1 MKEMNVIDEIKKRLN
16 IVDLANEFGLQP
28 TKKDFIFSIYR
39 EEKNRSLKLYPETNS
54 FYCFATG
61 KGGDVINFFS
71 DFKKLDNKE
80 SIMLLC
86 KELGLDNGNAGLEAT
101 SFVSKDKKIER
112 VVEQKRRTEIYQT
125 FETYSNGVDERA
137 LQYLTGPK
145 RGLTED
151 SIKKFRLFAIKDLNG
166 TIDYLLNSYHLDEL
180 KASGLFNENGRF
192 VFAKHRLIIPYL
204 ECDKIVYLRGRV
216 MLEYDNNG
224 IGKYIG
230 LSGQTAKRL
239 FNLNDLKN
247 LDESAEVLLC
257 EGEFDTM
264 RTAQQGLK
272 VVGVPGVNNFPN
284 NGKELLEKFDIYI
297 CLDNDEPGKKGMQ
310 EITNIIGKDIK
321 GVYLKDHKDLTEYF
335 SSNLPTGQTGGN
347 NDLLHN
353 ENVEVKTIKAE
364 KKRKSKLKLITARE
378 IQKLDI
384 PEIHWVI
391 KDVLPEGLV
400 ILAGAPKIGKSWMA
414 LGFALSVTGGN
425 KALGYFDT
433 SKSTVVYIA
442 LEDNLRRIKSRIG
455 NILSIEPNYKAPDNL
470 IYLEESCNFPKL
482 NENGI
487 EELQK
492 LVDDN
497 SDIKLIIID
506 TLGRAKADK
515 KRKDNNIYQADYDL
529 GSKLQEFTMRNR
541 ICVLVIHHTKKGSE
555 ENVFDEIS
563 GTTGLT
569 GAMDSMMVLKKKNNG
584 HKLYLT
590 GRDVKEE
597 EYSVVFDDKIF
608 CWNVT
613 ERKSEIT
620 LTAEREEILELIKN
634 YDRPMKLSEIT
645 ELIGKEKSN
654 VSKMLKKLVR
664 DGLLISPK
672 YGFYELVKDEE
683 DKKLK
688 MTKKGREDIFNS
700 TQSGQSG

>member
-1 MKEMNVIDEIKKRLN
+1 MNVIEEIKKRLN
-16 IVDLANEFGLQP
+16 IVDLVSDFGLSP
-28 TKKDFIFSIYR
+28 TKNNFIYSIYK
-39 EEKNRSLKLYPETNS
+39 EEKNRSLKLYPDTNS

-61 KGGDVINFFS
+61 MGGDVINFYA
-71 DFKKLDNKE
+71 DFKKIDNKE
-80 SIMLLC
+80 AIVILC
-86 KELGLDNGNAGLEAT
+86 RTLGLDNGNGKTNANYE
-101 SFVSKDKKIER
+101 SKHKKSER
-112 VVEQKRRTEIYQT
+112 KIDQRKCIEIYHSL
-125 FETYSNGVDERA
+125 EKYCGGVDERA
-137 LQYLTGPK
+137 LEYLTGPK

-151 SIKKFRLFAIKDLNG
+151 SVKKFKLFAIKDSDG
-166 TIDYLLNSYHLDEL
+166 TIDFLLNSFHLDQL
-180 KASGLFNENGRF
+180 KASGLFNEKGRF
-192 VFAKHRLIIPYL
+192 VFIKHRLIIPYL
-204 ECDKIVYLRGRV
+204 DGDQVVYLRGRV
-216 MLEYDNNG
+216 IPEYESND

-230 LSGQTAKRL
+230 LSGQTARRL
-239 FNLNDLKN
+239 FNMNDLKN
-247 LDESAEVLLC
+247 LAEGTEVLLC

-264 RTAQQGLK
+264 RAVQQGIK
-272 VVGVPGVNNFPN
+272 AVGVPGVNNFPN
-284 NGKELLEKFDIYI
+284 NGKELLEILDVYI
-297 CLDNDEPGKKGMQ
+297 CFDNDEPGEKGMK
-310 EITNIIGKDIK
+310 EITNKIGKDTK

-347 NDLLHN
+347 NDLLHD
-353 ENVEVKTIKAE
+353 ENVEVKIIKEE

-455 NILSIEPNYKAPDNL
+455 NILSIEPDYKAPDNL
-470 IYLEESCNFPKL
+470 IYLEESYNFPKL

-487 EELQK
+487 EELQN

-529 GSKLQEFTMRNR
+529 GSELQGFTMRNR

-620 LTAEREEILELIKN
+620 LTAEREEILELIKS

-672 YGFYELVKDEE
+672 YGYYELVKNDE

-688 MTKKGREDIFNS
+688 MTEKDTVDLFNI